1 MKKNKM
7 KYILPNPF
15 SLSTYGH
22 DDGQVY
28 KDIINLNG
36 ANLNAAEFFP
46 SNQITS
52 HCMIL
57 PAVTFDI
64 SKVLMDDPQ
73 THVFAGLSMQE
84 SAQKILTENIKD
96 LDFELF
102 VIGGD
107 HTISI
112 GTGAYLSQILDMSK
126 VGLIW
131 VDAHGDFNTS
141 STSSSKSLTGYPCAI
156 NMGLGDDYFVK
167 PFGNNFVTKCVQIGI
182 RDIDELEHENMIS
195 KSVKT
200 YSNVDVEDL
209 GLKAIL
215 NQTLDYFLDCDFI
228 WLSIDIDSLDPIY
241 CDQGRTDVPVN
252 GGLTPRELQYI
263 TTFIKNSGKLKITEL
278 VQINNTKNNFNLVA
292 LGNRLVEIAMGL
304 GSFRVNK

>member
-1 MKKNKM
+1 MNNNNM

-36 ANLNAAEFFP
+36 ANPNAAEFFP

-52 HCMIL
+52 HCKIL
-57 PAVTFDI
+57 PPVTFDLT
-64 SKVLMDDPQ
+64 KVIIEDPMS
-73 THVFAGLSMQE
+73 HIFAGLSMQE
-84 SAQKILTENIKD
+84 SAQRILTDNIKES
-96 LDFELF
+96 DFELF

-112 GTGAYLSQILDMSK
+112 GTGTYLAQVLDMSK

-156 NMGLGDDYFVK
+156 NMGVGDDYFVK
-167 PFGNNFVTKCVQIGI
+167 PFGNNFVSKCVQIGI
-182 RDIDELEHENMIS
+182 RDIDELESKNMQS
-195 KSVKT
+195 LNVKT
-200 YSNVDVEDL
+200 YSNIDVEDL
-209 GLKAIL
+209 GLKSIL
-215 NQTLDYFLDCDFI
+215 NQTLEYFADCDFI
-228 WLSIDIDSLDPIY
+228 WLSIDVDSLDPIY
-241 CDQGRTDVPVN
+241 CDEGRTDLPVT

-263 TTFIKNSGKLKITEL
+263 TTYIKNSGKLKITEL
-278 VQINNTKNNFNLVA
+278 VQINNTKNNFNLVS
-292 LGNRLVEIAMGL
+292 LGNRLIEIAMGL

>member
-1 MKKNKM
+1 MKLPT

-28 KDIINLNG
+28 KDIISLNG
-36 ANLNAAEFFP
+36 ANSNAAAFFP
-46 SNQITS
+46 SNQITK
-52 HCMIL
+52 HCTIL
-57 PAVTFDI
+57 DPVTFDI
-64 SKVLMDDPQ
+64 SKVIMADPE
-73 THVFAGLSMQE
+73 THISAGISMQE
-84 SAQKILTENIKD
+84 SALDILTRGIQDKN
-96 LDFELF
+96 FELF

-112 GTGAYLSQILDMSK
+112 GTGAYLATQLDMSK

-156 NMGLGDDYFVK
+156 NCGLGDEYFTQ
-167 PFGNNFVTKCVQIGI
+167 PFNNNFITKCVQVGI
-182 RDIDELEHENMIS
+182 RDIDQLEHDNMVS
-195 KSVKT
+195 KNIIT
-200 YSNVDVEDL
+200 YCNTDIEHL
-209 GLKAIL
+209 GLRAIL
-215 NQTLDYFLDCDFI
+215 DKTLEHFQDMDHI

-241 CDQGRTDVPVN
+241 CDQGRTDVPVC

-263 TTFIKNSGKLKITEL
+263 TTYIKNSGKLKITEL
-278 VQINNTKNNFNLVA
+278 VQINNTPNNFNLVA
-292 LGNRLVEIAMGL
+292 LGNRIVEIAMGL
-304 GSFRVNK
+304 GSFRTNL

>member
-1 MKKNKM
+1 M

-28 KDIINLNG
+28 KDIISLNG
-36 ANLNAAEFFP
+36 ANENAAAFFP
-46 SNQITS
+46 SNQITKN
-52 HCMIL
+52 CTIL
-57 PAVTFDI
+57 EPVTFDI
-64 SKVLMDDPQ
+64 SQVIMSDPE
-73 THVFAGLSMQE
+73 THISAGLSMQKNAIE
-84 SAQKILTENIKD
+84 VLEKGITAS
-96 LDFELF
+96 DFELF

-112 GTGAYLSQILDMSK
+112 GTGAYLAKHIDMSK

-141 STSSSKSLTGYPCAI
+141 ATSSSKSLTGYPCAI
-156 NMGLGDDYFVK
+156 NCGLGDDYFLK
-167 PFGNNFVTKCVQIGI
+167 PFGNNFVSKVVQIGI
-182 RDIDELEHENMIS
+182 RDIDELEHANMIS
-195 KSVKT
+195 KNVKS
-200 YSNVDVEDL
+200 YSNVDVEHI
-209 GLKAIL
+209 GLKTIL
-215 NQTLDYFLDCDFI
+215 EDTIEYFQDCDFI
-228 WLSIDIDSLDPIY
+228 WLSIDIDSLDPLY

-263 TTFIKNSGKLKITEL
+263 TSIIKNSGKLKITEL
-278 VQINNTKNNFNLVA
+278 VQINNVTNNFNLVA